1 MNLDAFDNVAMLI
14 TTIIGLLISLFR
26 YIEKP
31 KRGYLCISIYFMAHL
46 LSDYYWV
53 TYTLVMGENPDV
65 SEFVAYFGWN
75 TAFAALFISILL
87 LRAPESKRYFNILML
102 LPIPLNI
109 AQFLLYITYG
119 GIFNNLWQCTLI
131 TLIVIGC
138 MQSILYYLK
147 NKKQGAKFP
156 HYAVILFGSSLS
168 EIGVWT
174 SSCFDYRSDVMNP
187 YYYFGLINY
196 SLIVFLPWAARKFY
210 ESQGKEEHEKSA
222 VEMRSQL
229 ILQTIV
235 SIIMLACCVGGF
247 YLANWMK
254 GLLPQSSEGQNS
266 YKIIVV
272 MLFII
277 SVIMVV
283 LILAVI
289 YIIATRYKS
298 DKEGKK
304 NDVSIKRGK
313 FNLIFTILITL
324 VLMIFLVAYNSKLF
338 YRASVKSIYELGE
351 DNAETT
357 ATDLENY
364 LSVSLSTL
372 NVVADTV
379 ELMYKNGDDQER
391 ILQYLT
397 VQTNSLFESFDENFT
412 GLYAYVRGEYMDGS
426 GWVPPEDYRVESRD
440 WYKEAVEADGKTIIV
455 SPYVDAHTHDVV
467 ITICRLIDD
476 GKPHGS
482 YEQRNV
488 VALDVIVNHIQD
500 VTEKVDIGGKG
511 YAMIVNSDGFIV
523 AHKDSELRG
532 KNFNEVFNKDLLPTI
547 VFTRNGM
554 INSVVN
560 GQECNLFVNEVMSQ
574 WYVVL
579 VVNDADLLE
588 DARSQLI
595 VNIIVSLT
603 IFAFISFVYFL
614 GYKNEQAYGKKME
627 ELSVSKQKKEYE
639 AEVLRLEK
647 LAADE
652 ANNAK
657 SKFLADM
664 SHEIRT
670 PINAILGMNEMIL
683 RESVSSSILEYA
695 RNIKNSGRNLLQL
708 INSILD
714 FSKIEDGKMEIIP
727 VRYNVSSLISYLI
740 NSIQEKA
747 DAKSLNFF
755 VNVDPKIP
763 SELFGDDT
771 RINQIILNL
780 LTNAVKY
787 THEGSVTLN
796 IEAKE
801 RMSDKVKLYVEV
813 KDTGIGIKEDDMDRL
828 FESFERLDVTRNR
841 NIEGTGLGMSITT
854 RLLDLMNSELHVD
867 SKYGEGSVF
876 SFELWQRIEN
886 EEPIGEYKMILP
898 EEEDEDSY
906 RESFHAPKAHI
917 LIVDDT
923 KMNITVA
930 VSLLK
935 KTQIKIDTAL
945 SGEEAVSLADK
956 NVYDVILMDQRM
968 PGMDGTQTLL
978 KIRELESKNNL
989 TTPVI
994 CLTADAIRGAREHYI
1009 SQGFNDYLTKPVDG
1023 RSLEKTLMTYL
1034 PKDKIEKI
1042 TPSVHTKNTEPVK
1055 KKEPVFDAIEKV
1067 GVDTVKGMGFCM
1079 KNEEVYKNILT
1090 EYVTEYTDRKANI
1103 VKYHDDKDWDN
1114 YSIYVHSL
1122 KSSSKTI
1129 GAMELS
1135 DIAAGLESAANDK
1148 DEKVIERDHQKALD
1162 MYDKVALAIKD
1173 AMGISDESATEKI
1186 DDGDI
1191 LEFAPE
1197 V

>member
-1 MNLDAFDNVAMLI
+1 MN
-14 TTIIGLLISLFR
+14 
-26 YIEKP
+26 
-31 KRGYLCISIYFMAHL
+31 
-46 LSDYYWV
+46 
-53 TYTLVMGENPDV
+53 ENPDV
-65 SEFVAYFGWN
+65 SEFIAYFGWN
-75 TAFAALFISILL
+75 TAFVALFVAIWLM
-87 LRAPESKRYFNILML
+87 RTPESKRYFNILLL

-109 AQFLLYITYG
+109 AQFLLFITYG
-119 GIFNNLWQCTLI
+119 GIFNNLWQCTFM
-131 TLIVIGC
+131 TLIVMGC

-147 NKKQGAKFP
+147 NKKNGASFP
-156 HYAVILFGSSLS
+156 YFAMVLFLFSLS
-168 EIGVWT
+168 EMGMWI
-174 SSCFDYRSDVMNP
+174 SSCFTFENDLTNP
-187 YYYFGLINY
+187 YYHFGLINY
-196 SLIVFLPWAARKFY
+196 SLIVFLPWSVGKFY
-210 ESQGKEEHEKSA
+210 ESEGEKEHEKSA

-229 ILQTIV
+229 LLQTIV
-235 SIIMLACCVGGF
+235 SIIILACCVGGF

-254 GLLPQSSEGQNS
+254 GLLPQSSEGQKS
-266 YKIIVV
+266 YKIIIV

-277 SVIMVV
+277 SIIMVI
-283 LILAVI
+283 LILAVV
-289 YIIATRYKS
+289 YIIASRYKS
-298 DKEGKK
+298 NIDNRK
-304 NDVSIKRGK
+304 NDVSVKRGK

-324 VLMIFLVAYNSKLF
+324 ILMIFLVSYNSKLF
-338 YRASVKSIYELGE
+338 YRVSVKSIYELGE
-351 DNAETT
+351 DNSETT

-364 LSVSLSTL
+364 LSVSQSTL

-397 VQTNSLFESFDENFT
+397 VQTDSLFESFDENFT
-412 GLYAYVRGEYMDGS
+412 GLYAYIRGEYMDGS
-426 GWVPPEDYRVESRD
+426 GWVPPDDYRVESRD

-488 VALDVIVNHIQD
+488 VALDVIVNHIQE
-500 VTEKVDIGGKG
+500 VTERVDIGGKG

-523 AHKDSELRG
+523 SHKDPELRG
-532 KNFNEVFNKDLLPTI
+532 KNFGDVFNRDLLTTI
-547 VFTRNGM
+547 IFTRNGM
-554 INSVVN
+554 LNSVIN
-560 GQECNLFVNEVMSQ
+560 DQECTLFVNEVMDQ

-579 VVNDADLLE
+579 VVNDAELLE
-588 DARSQLI
+588 DARSQLV

-627 ELSVSKQKKEYE
+627 ELSVSKQKQEYE

-652 ANNAK
+652 ANKAK

-683 RESVSSSILEYA
+683 RESVSSAILEYA

-714 FSKIEDGKMEIIP
+714 FSKIEDGKMEIVP
-727 VRYNVSSLISYLI
+727 VRYSVNSLITYLI

-747 DAKSLNFF
+747 DAKNLKLC
-755 VNVDPKIP
+755 VNVDPNIP

-787 THEGSVTLN
+787 TPEGSVTLN
-796 IEAKE
+796 MEARE
-801 RMSDKVKLYVEV
+801 RMPDKVKLLVEV
-813 KDTGIGIKEDDMDRL
+813 KDTGIGIKETDMDRL
-828 FESFERLDVTRNR
+828 FESFERLDVTKNR

-854 RLLDLMNSELHVD
+854 RLLDLMNSELHVE
-867 SKYGEGSVF
+867 SKYGEGSAF
-876 SFELWQRIEN
+876 SFELWQKIEN
-886 EEPIGEYKMILP
+886 EEPIGEFKMIAT
-898 EEEDEDSY
+898 EDEDDDSY
-906 RESFHAPKAHI
+906 QESFHAPNAHI

-935 KTQIKIDTAL
+935 KTQVNIDKAI
-945 SGEEAVSLADK
+945 SGEEAIELADK

-968 PGMDGTQTLL
+968 PGMDGTQTLAR
-978 KIRELESKNNL
+978 IRDLESKKNL
-989 TTPVI
+989 NTPVI

-1023 RSLEKTLMTYL
+1023 RSLEKTLVTYL
-1034 PKDKIEKI
+1034 PEDKVEKLDH
-1042 TPSVHTKNTEPVK
+1042 SVKRNNTVTVK
-1055 KKEPVFDAIEKV
+1055 KKEPLFDMLKSAGI
-1067 GVDTVKGMGFCM
+1067 DTDKGLGFCM
-1079 KNEEVYKNILT
+1079 KDEEVYKNILS
-1090 EYVTEYTDRKANI
+1090 EYVTESVERRANI
-1103 VKYHDDKDWDN
+1103 VKYHSLNDWDN

-1129 GAMELS
+1129 GAMDLS
-1135 DIAAGLESAANDK
+1135 GIAAGLESAANDK
-1148 DEKVIERDHQKALD
+1148 DETVIKRDHERALN
-1162 MYDKVALAIKD
+1162 MYDKVVASIRD
-1173 AMGISDESATEKI
+1173 AMGIVDNFSSSKPE
-1186 DDGDI
+1186 DDDV
-1191 LEFAPE
+1191 LEFVPE